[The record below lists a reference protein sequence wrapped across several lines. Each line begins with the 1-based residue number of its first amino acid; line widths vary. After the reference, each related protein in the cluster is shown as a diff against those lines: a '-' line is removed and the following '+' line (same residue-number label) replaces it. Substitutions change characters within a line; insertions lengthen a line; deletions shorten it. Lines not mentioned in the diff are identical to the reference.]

1 MFLRFLFGI
10 WVDGPQPWAI
20 GCLIAV
26 LSSLWRGE
34 RYLEFGGRI
43 GFDRAL
49 VHPEAETA

>member
-10 WVDGPQPWAI
+10 WVDEPLPWAI

-26 LSSLWRGE
+26 LSNLWRSE
-34 RYLEFGGRI
+34 RYLEFAGRM
-43 GFDRAL
+43 GLDRAL